1 MTREEIQSQARME
14 IEKMHL
20 SVTAVNAIFDA
31 LFELWEDDP
40 LGDYQRDEIAAMR
53 TRSEK

>member
-31 LFELWEDDP
+31 IFKAEEDDP
-40 LGDYQRDEIAAMR
+40 LGDYQRDELAAMR
-53 TRSEK
+53 AKETR